1 MERQSCVVMFG
12 GGQPGQLIQ
21 QSFRPGSDPAQ
32 TVFFGPAGLG
42 FCVVHPPDPN
52 KTLGRGLPFWERY
65 TNRFNLK
72 AVKCM
77 VAGPNLHSHLGQR
90 GQDQLQQLNP
100 RSHPAQRNKHRT
112 SPVSPG
118 PDGADIKRSTASKSQ
133 VAPGP
138 TGQTQS
144 QQQQLIPS
152 LHPAQTAQT

>member
-1 MERQSCVVMFG
+1 MFG

-77 VAGPNLHSHLGQR
+77 TRTWAKEAKTNYSNGIPGRTRPNGTNTER
-90 GQDQLQQLNP
+90 
-100 RSHPAQRNKHRT
+100 ART
-112 SPVSPG
+112 N
-118 PDGADIKRSTASKSQ
+118 
-133 VAPGP
+133 
-138 TGQTQS
+138 
-144 QQQQLIPS
+144 
-152 LHPAQTAQT
+152 

>member
-1 MERQSCVVMFG
+1 MQPAGFDGWFTLEYTCQQILSTQANGDGKAIMCGDVW

-112 SPVSPG
+112 IPH
-118 PDGADIKRSTASKSQ
+118 
-133 VAPGP
+133 
-138 TGQTQS
+138 
-144 QQQQLIPS
+144 QLIPS
-152 LHPAQTAQT
+152 FTRPRRRRHKTLHSK